1 MRKIIAVAN
10 QKGGVGKTTT
20 AVSLSACLAA
30 AEYPT
35 LLIDIDP
42 QANSTSNL
50 GFDSRKLKKS
60 IYSVL
65 IEELDINQA
74 ILQTELSYLELVP
87 SIPKLAGAEIELVN
101 ALARENYL
109 GKALQELKKVYKYIL
124 IDCPPSLGLLTV
136 NALTAAKSVLIP
148 VQCEYFALEG
158 LSQLISTIQLI
169 RKHLNDKLKLE
180 GVLLTMYDGRL
191 NLSKLVADEVKK
203 NFKDKVFSTLINRNV
218 RLSETPSFGKPIIL
232 YNANSRG
239 SEDYRSLAAEIIKTD
254 GVI

>member
-1 MRKIIAVAN
+1 MSKIIAVVN

-20 AVSLSACLAA
+20 AVSLSACLAEA
-30 AEYPT
+30 KYPT

-50 GFDSRKLKKS
+50 GFDSRKLQKS
-60 IYSVL
+60 IYEVL
-65 IEELDINQA
+65 IEELDVNQA
-74 ILQTELSYLELVP
+74 ILKTELSYLELVP
-87 SIPKLAGAEIELVN
+87 STPQLVGAEIELVSV
-101 ALARENYL
+101 LARENYL

-158 LSQLISTIQLI
+158 LGQLISTIQLI

-191 NLSKLVADEVKK
+191 NLSKLVVDEVKK
-203 NFKDKVFSTLINRNV
+203 NFKDKVFSTIINRNV

-232 YNANSRG
+232 YNASSRG